1 VPTAEWHNIWYR
13 TVAAKPESQLL
24 PTVSDSKSDAKTT
37 VLIKSHK
44 DVEKQVQQVR
54 LTAERSVQGL
64 RMLLANEPEAL
75 QVLRF
80 IKFKDIGHHPADD
93 LKINILDQAQ
103 LTFNYL
109 AKFEA
114 TRWLLTRHPELLVK
128 GLELNVSGQSGF
140 DIESVEADFL
150 AAEVFSSTHPKLNNK
165 LGQVIRHL
173 AQYAAGV
180 AHRYVFFSS
189 PGFSYGRCEELET
202 TRGIEV
208 WSFPPDLLLKSAQ
221 SGTTSHD
228 KSVK

>member
-1 VPTAEWHNIWYR
+1 MSEAQTLPACSEC
-13 TVAAKPESQLL
+13 ES
-24 PTVSDSKSDAKTT
+24 DTT
-37 VLIKSHK
+37 IIVLIKTHK
-44 DVEKQVQQVR
+44 DLEKQVLQVR
-54 LTAERSVQGL
+54 LSAERSVQGL

-80 IKFKDIGHHPADD
+80 IKFKDIGHHPAGD
-93 LKINILDQAQ
+93 LKINILEQAQ

-128 GLELNVSGQSGF
+128 GLELSVSSQSGF

-165 LGQVIRHL
+165 LGQDIRHL
-173 AQYAAGV
+173 AQHAAGV

-189 PGFSYGRCEELET
+189 PGFVYGRCEELEST
-202 TRGIEV
+202 PGIEV
-208 WSFPPDLLLKSAQ
+208 WSFPPELLLKSAQ
-221 SGTTSHD
+221 SGTTSQE